1 MTYELWAYADVT
13 SMGIV
18 RAIVIGQLEVASVDQ
33 HHASIRGSQVINSC
47 SLEPCNIP
55 LASLCNP

>member
-1 MTYELWAYADVT
+1 MTYELWAYTDVT

-33 HHASIRGSQVINSC
+33 HHASIRGSQVIKS
-47 SLEPCNIP
+47 
-55 LASLCNP
+55 